1 MAKPSK
7 LDSSK
12 EAFLSLVRLGI
23 GKSVD
28 SLPEKADWE
37 TVETLASEQGL
48 LAVMADGIE
57 QLHIDG
63 RSPKKSEKA
72 ASVHWFGDAGCGLK
86 GRGYIALR

>member
-12 EAFLSLVRLGI
+12 EAFLFLVRLGI
-23 GKSVD
+23 GQTLD
-28 SLPEKADWE
+28 SLPEKVDWE
-37 TVETLASEQGL
+37 TVEILASEQGL

-63 RSPKKSEKA
+63 RSPKKSERA
-72 ASVHWFGDAGCGLK
+72 ASVHWFDDAG
-86 GRGYIALR
+86 